1 MRHLATR
8 GVVAVL
14 TAFLAFTT
22 ISGALLVVPTLP
34 LEWLEGSIFSDYS
47 IPTMALAAVGGMSLV
62 ALLAVVIRPDV
73 AGLPTVVAGLAMI
86 AYELVEIWVVGL
98 SLVEYG
104 VGDPVSWLQI
114 AFLAVGG
121 LTVGAGVALWRA
133 TEPDRARLARTT
145 ASHA

>member
-14 TAFLAFTT
+14 TAFLAVTT

-62 ALLAVVIRPDV
+62 ALLAVVIRPD
-73 AGLPTVVAGLAMI
+73 AM
-86 AYELVEIWVVGL
+86 AYEALEVMENRPSQIAVLPVVESGRCVGL
-98 SLVEYG
+98 VRLH
-104 VGDPVSWLQI
+104 DLMRI
-114 AFLAVGG
+114 G
-121 LTVGAGVALWRA
+121 L
-133 TEPDRARLARTT
+133 
-145 ASHA
+145 

>member
-14 TAFLAFTT
+14 TAFLAVTT

-73 AGLPTVVAGLAMI
+73 AGLPTVLAGLAMI

-98 SLVEYG
+98 TLVEYG